1 MTEEKNEINKPLIV
15 FSLALVGLLTLIA
28 DPHLLPQEPIKS
40 FGEGLFFYVSGLIVV
55 PIINIWFRA
64 LWNNVIPIIFNLRKI
79 SWWESL
85 GLSTLLTLLLI

>member
-1 MTEEKNEINKPLIV
+1 MTEKENEINKPLVV
-15 FSLALVGLLTLIA
+15 FSLALAVFLALIA

-40 FGEGLFFYVSGLIVV
+40 FGEGLFLYVFVLIVI

-64 LWNNVIPIIFNLRKI
+64 LWNNVIPTIFNLRKI

-85 GLSTLLTLLLI
+85 GLLTLLTLLLI

>member
-55 PIINIWFRA
+55 P
-64 LWNNVIPIIFNLRKI
+64 
-79 SWWESL
+79 WWESL
-85 GLSTLLTLLLI
+85 GLLTLLTLLLI